1 MISGICE
8 IFKEECLDIFHV
20 ETISPF
26 PNTECLLIRGT
37 NTSVKQWFWQ
47 FTLLTWVTTSLNLR
61 CGSESSPF
69 TVLVPSNH

>member
-47 FTLLTWVTTSLNLR
+47 FTLLTWVTT
-61 CGSESSPF
+61 
-69 TVLVPSNH
+69 